1 LPQKGFG
8 EYTEPEGVWAAAEG
22 SWLEIPPRRTTIADR
37 SRKGEVFDP
46 EFLSELEGIVVDS
59 GMAVS
64 STGQELRVDPSLQEA
79 LDAFGTAPGGGAAL
93 TEDAFVAMPPPL
105 LAERCNGLIE
115 ACRRSP
121 RPEAAKAVE
130 SFVVF
135 FQALVPTL
143 GEEPAREVKATFFRL
158 APTLLQ
164 MAWDDFGDRG
174 RREEGRLALRQL
186 ETLLLEVASVR
197 LAPAESDLLFRSLD
211 QLATLIAGGEYALAK
226 DLVATP
232 LLGILR
238 KNRVARSL
246 FRLMEVEVAIQKYL
260 QERLGYSTPQLR
272 VPEDIAALTE
282 FGPVHIFEE
291 AGTGGRPRRFLQLQL
306 PDIPILSD
314 IVVHLEQE
322 GGQEQRDLRLDGL
335 GSAELDLPPGL
346 YKIGLAYTP
355 EEEGAD

>member
-1 LPQKGFG
+1 LPPGGFG
-8 EYTEPEGVWAAAEG
+8 EYTGRHGPGPRVR
-22 SWLEIPPRRTTIADR
+22 SFPPRRTTIAER
-37 SRKGEVFDP
+37 ASNNEVFDP
-46 EFLSELEGIVVDS
+46 EFLSELEGIVDS
-59 GMAVS
+59 GMAVTP
-64 STGQELRVDPSLQEA
+64 TGQELAVDPALQEA
-79 LDAFGTAPGGGAAL
+79 LDAFGAVPRGTL
-93 TEDAFVAMPPPL
+93 TEEAFVSLSPPL
-105 LAERCNGLIE
+105 LAERCNRLIE

-121 RPEAAKAVE
+121 RQEAAQAVE

-143 GEEPAREVKATFFRL
+143 REEPAHEVKATFFRL

-164 MAWDDFGDRG
+164 MAWDDFGDRA

-197 LAPAESDLLFRSLD
+197 LAPAESELLFRSLD
-211 QLATLIAGGEYALAK
+211 QLATLIAGGEYTLAK

-246 FRLMEVEVAIQKYL
+246 FRLMEVEVAIQRYL
-260 QERLGYSTPQLR
+260 KDRRGYSTPHLR
-272 VPEDIAALTE
+272 LPEDVTALSD

-291 AGTGGRPRRFLQLQL
+291 TDMDGKVRRYLQLQL

-314 IVVHLEQE
+314 VVVHLEQE
-322 GGQEQRDLRLDGL
+322 GGAGQRNLRLDGL
-335 GSAELDLPPGL
+335 GSAELDVPSGF
-346 YKIGLAYTP
+346 YRIGLAYAP
-355 EEEGAD
+355 EDERGG